1 MIQPMIYF
9 FTYLFEQIVS
19 YIFFNTKYKHKIP
32 LKFIILC
39 YVCSGLVQFS
49 ISFIGIPNLN
59 SLSFLILNLVI
70 ALICFNLSVKQ
81 AIWSSLLLTMMMI
94 LSEMVVIF
102 IFAIPLNL
110 QVSEITNQAN
120 VMIFTTLGSKA
131 LYFFLTI
138 ISSRISFK
146 ENRYTRHSVLYVFL
160 CLSPLSSILILW
172 IFTIFSLEGTLSLWQ
187 SSSLTIVSILLL
199 LSNAIVFLVQE
210 QMTRIQQEN
219 FELRLEQQKE
229 RINQEHYEQLE
240 KQYEN
245 SAILVHDTERCL
257 STIAEL
263 AIQSDENAI
272 LKYIHSFMETNQ
284 VKGLRI
290 YSNNKLVN
298 VIVTRYCELC
308 REKHINTNIDIRNI
322 DFSFL
327 TDGDLTAILDNLLEN
342 AYEAAQK
349 VKKGEINLQIDAFNE
364 NFLLIK
370 IQNSCQIPPKIKDGH
385 IITSKKSDGHGYGL
399 KSVRRA
405 AERYNGEIK
414 FSYDKDHQLF
424 QVSTYL
430 QRPNKKIVS

>member
-1 MIQPMIYF
+1 MIQPIIYLF
-9 FTYLFEQIVS
+9 IYLFEQIVS
-19 YIFFNTKYKHKIP
+19 YIFFNTKYKRKIP
-32 LKFIILC
+32 LKFIVLC
-39 YVCSGLVQFS
+39 YACSGIVQFL

-94 LSEMVVIF
+94 LSEMVVIY
-102 IFAIPLNL
+102 IFTIPLNL
-110 QVSEITNQAN
+110 QISEITARAN

-160 CLSPLSSILILW
+160 CLSPLSTILILW
-172 IFTIFSLEGTLSLWQ
+172 IFTIFSLESTLSSWQ

-308 REKHINTNIDIRNI
+308 REKHINTSIDIRNI

-342 AYEAAQK
+342 AYEAAKK
-349 VKKGEINLQIDAFNE
+349 VKKGEIDLQIDTFNE
-364 NFLLIK
+364 NFILIK
-370 IQNSCQIPPKIKDGH
+370 IQNSCQTPPKIKGGN

-405 AERYNGEIK
+405 AERYNGEVK

-430 QRPNKKIVS
+430 QRPC

>member
-1 MIQPMIYF
+1 MIQSIIYF
-9 FTYLFEQIVS
+9 FIYLFEQIVS
-19 YIFFNTKYKHKIP
+19 YFFFNTKYKHKIP
-32 LKFIILC
+32 LKYIILC

-59 SLSFLILNLVI
+59 SLSFLILNLVV

-81 AIWSSLLLTMMMI
+81 AIWSSLLLTMMMVS
-94 LSEMVVIF
+94 SEMLIIYIF
-102 IFAIPLNL
+102 IIPLRI
-110 QVSEITNQAN
+110 QVVEITSEAN
-120 VMIFTTLGSKA
+120 SMIFATLGSKT
-131 LYFFLTI
+131 LYFLLAMVSSK
-138 ISSRISFK
+138 ISTK
-146 ENRYTRHSVLYVFL
+146 ENRYTKHSMLYGTLFL
-160 CLSPLSSILILW
+160 LPISSIIIILI
-172 IFTIFSLEGTLSLWQ
+172 FCTFSLENA
-187 SSSLTIVSILLL
+187 LTSGQNNALIISSILLL
-199 LSNAIVFLVQE
+199 FSNAIVFLVQE
-210 QMTRIQQEN
+210 KIARVQQEN
-219 FELRLEQQKE
+219 FELHLEQQKE
-229 RINQEHYEQLE
+229 KINQEYYEQL
-240 KQYEN
+240 KNQYEN
-245 SAILVHDTERCL
+245 STILVHDTQRCL

-263 AIQSDENAI
+263 ANQSDENAI
-272 LKYIHSFMETNQ
+272 LKYIHSFMETNH

-342 AYEAAQK
+342 AYEAAQN
-349 VKKGEINLQIDAFNE
+349 VEKGEINLQIDAFNE

-370 IQNSCQIPPKIKDGH
+370 IQNSCQTPPKIKDGH
-385 IITSKKSDGHGYGL
+385 IITSKKSNGHGYGL

-405 AERYNGEIK
+405 AEHYNGEIK

-430 QRPNKKIVS
+430 QRPR